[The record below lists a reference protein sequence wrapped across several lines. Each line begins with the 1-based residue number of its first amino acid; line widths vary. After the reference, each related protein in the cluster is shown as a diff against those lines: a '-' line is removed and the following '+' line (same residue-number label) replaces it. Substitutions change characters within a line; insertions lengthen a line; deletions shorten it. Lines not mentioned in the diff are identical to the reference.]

1 MDTESLL
8 TKALEALKEAY
19 ASPNDASL
27 IQKRGPPAPE
37 GFSEYRQN
45 EAGTGVVMMIEQIIT
60 DTQNLQKAA
69 KKDNQAAKD
78 SYTAFKEETSKS
90 VEQKLAEVVNK
101 NGQKSKVDQELVEEK
116 EELEGLNTDLEDLSS
131 VKGGLHEE
139 CDYTLKNFDARQEAR
154 DQEVEALRQAKAL
167 LSG

>member
-69 KKDNQAAKD
+69 KD

-101 NGQKSKVDQELVEEK
+101 NGQKSK
-116 EELEGLNTDLEDLSS
+116 
-131 VKGGLHEE
+131 
-139 CDYTLKNFDARQEAR
+139 
-154 DQEVEALRQAKAL
+154 
-167 LSG
+167 